1 MPNGSCRNSSRV
13 LKKSASF
20 VLASLRSSTYP
31 RGYASGLHSLRPRW
45 TAILS
50 ILRYRGIDPISVSF
64 SQASILHYSALSITY
79 NEAPISFS

>member
-1 MPNGSCRNSSRV
+1 MLNGSCRNSSRM

-45 TAILS
+45 AAILS
-50 ILRYRGIDPISVSF
+50 IL
-64 SQASILHYSALSITY
+64 HYSGLSITY
-79 NEAPISFS
+79 DEASISLT